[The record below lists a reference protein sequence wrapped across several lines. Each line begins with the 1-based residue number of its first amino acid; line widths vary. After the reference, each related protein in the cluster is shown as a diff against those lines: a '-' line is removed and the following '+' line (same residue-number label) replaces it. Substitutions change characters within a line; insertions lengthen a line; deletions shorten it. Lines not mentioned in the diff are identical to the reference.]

1 MAGEHGEQ
9 DATRPGWF
17 RGDAMNETQPFLF
30 DSRPAPADVRLT
42 DPNVHPAKVRKLGGD
57 CKALYDA
64 LRWAGKAGLS
74 TADAAK
80 ITHRFSARKLDLI
93 KAGYR
98 IERSVDEH
106 GNSRYY
112 LVD

>member
-1 MAGEHGEQ
+1 
-9 DATRPGWF
+9 
-17 RGDAMNETQPFLF
+17 MNETQPFLF

-42 DPNVHPAKVRKLGGD
+42 DPNVHPAKVKKLKGD

-64 LRWAGKAGLS
+64 LRWAGKEGLS

-80 ITHRFSARKLDLI
+80 INHRFSARKLDLI

-98 IERSVDEH
+98 IEGKPD
-106 GNSRYY
+106 GNGNYRYY
-112 LVD
+112 LLD